1 MFRIERAE
9 DVKVVPGA
17 WLLVVGGDIHCRQS
31 PRSSYSLKQLC
42 QSYAFSICPNLYPGN
57 LSNLYII
64 CHQPIL
70 PSASMFLINLPPE
83 LIILSSDF
91 LEPRDFY
98 ALGQTASSFA
108 NLLGLHLL
116 DRGLT
121 DPKLEILLWAAA
133 RGDEAII
140 SKVLERAGRKRIN
153 IPPHIKD
160 SMLMTAV
167 LHNRVDLLEYLVRTV
182 GANLSAMVPH
192 EYSLLPRTALH
203 EAAEQ
208 GNTVTTQNLIELG
221 ADVNAIDTGGLSPL
235 HYAVWKPD
243 REDASAGEAW
253 DTDEELEYGA
263 NSIAILR
270 LLLEHGAQTE
280 AVELDR
286 RQTPLLWASID
297 GNTEAISLLLD
308 HGANINAS
316 DDEGCTA
323 LHLAAEYGNHEAVQ
337 LLVDKRAD
345 IFAIDYNADTPLD
358 LAASVSVREIL
369 RKAGALTSSEL
380 GRELERFLSER
391 RTNDEV

>member
-1 MFRIERAE
+1 MFLT
-9 DVKVVPGA
+9 D
-17 WLLVVGGDIHCRQS
+17 
-31 PRSSYSLKQLC
+31 
-42 QSYAFSICPNLYPGN
+42 
-57 LSNLYII
+57 
-64 CHQPIL
+64 L
-70 PSASMFLINLPPE
+70 PSE
-83 LIILSSDF
+83 LIIVIADF
-91 LEPRDFY
+91 LEPKHLN
-98 ALGQTASSFA
+98 ALVQTASSFA

-116 DRGLT
+116 DRGLIN
-121 DPKLEILLWAAA
+121 PKLEILLWAAA

-140 SKVLERAGRKRIN
+140 SKVLERAEHKRIN
-153 IPPHIKD
+153 VPPHIKE
-160 SMLMTAV
+160 SMLMIAV

-208 GNTVTTQNLIELG
+208 GNTVTTQKLIELG

-253 DTDEELEYGA
+253 DMDEELEYGA

-270 LLLEHGAQTE
+270 FLLEHGAQTE
-280 AVELDR
+280 AVEPDR

-297 GNTEAISLLLD
+297 GNTDAMRLLLN

-323 LHLAAEYGNHEAVQ
+323 LHLAAESGNHEAVQ

-369 RKAGALTSSEL
+369 RRAGALTGPEL

-391 RTNDEV
+391 RTSDEV